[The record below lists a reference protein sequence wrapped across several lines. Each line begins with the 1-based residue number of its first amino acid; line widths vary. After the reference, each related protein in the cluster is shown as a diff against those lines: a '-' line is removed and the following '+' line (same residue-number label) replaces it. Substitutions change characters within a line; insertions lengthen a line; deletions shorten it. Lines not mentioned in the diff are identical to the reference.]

1 VRIGG
6 KSAGGGVKAAD
17 QLPRP
22 ALAWIIAAQ
31 ALLLVPH
38 LARVPLW
45 VIAVYLF
52 AFAWRVQAYRGR
64 AELPGRWLKVLL
76 SGAAAGGIV
85 LSFGSLLGMEP
96 MVAFLLTAF
105 ALKLT
110 EMRTRKDAYVVV
122 FLGYFV
128 LLTAFLFTQALALV
142 VYGVLIVWVLT
153 TALVCVHRTQVR
165 LSDPRPMKLAAG
177 MLLQAVPLMLV
188 LFFLFPRI
196 GPLWSVPLKSHTAK
210 TGMSDTL
217 RPGDVSR
224 LSQSDEVAFRVR
236 FDGEIP
242 AFPDMYWRGVV
253 MSRLDGDTWR
263 SLRGFEMPG
272 RERREPP
279 VRVRGEPIDY
289 SVIMAPTQQNWLYAL
304 RYARPQRAGIL
315 ALPDFRLYSP
325 AAIEYETQYRVRS
338 WPDSILEVELSDWR
352 RGVETGLP
360 QGDNP
365 RTRELAREL
374 FADAASPRAFVDAA
388 LAYFRRE
395 PFYYT
400 PQPPVLGDADVMDR
414 FLFDTRRGFC
424 EHYAYAFAVMA
435 RSVGIPARV
444 IGGYQGGEVNPLNRT
459 VIVHQFDAHAWNE
472 VWLEGEGWVRVDP
485 TAAVAPQRILYGL
498 ETAVAEEGSFLLDSP
513 LSPLRFRGVYWINR
527 MRLQYDALTYRWQSW
542 VTGFD
547 GAAQFDLLREVLGE
561 VSATRSVVLLLGVGA
576 GTMAVSAI
584 FLLRARRRPTR
595 TPVQQEFVAYVEAL
609 KRRGVEVERGDTPRQ
624 VTERAV
630 ARWPEQAE
638 VLRALGRAFSGAMYA
653 PAGAARD
660 DRKIVRGLRG
670 LLKSWRRASRR
681 TLR

>member
-1 VRIGG
+1 
-6 KSAGGGVKAAD
+6 VKAAD

-38 LARVPLW
+38 LPRVPAW
-45 VIAVYLF
+45 VIVVYLF
-52 AFAWRVQAYRGR
+52 AFVWRVQAYRGR

-142 VYGVLIVWVLT
+142 VYGVVLVWVLT
-153 TALVCVHRTQVR
+153 TALVCVHRTRVS
-165 LSDPRPMKLAAG
+165 LSDKRPMKLAAG

-236 FDGEIP
+236 FEGEIP

-263 SLRGFEMPG
+263 SLRGFEIPG

-279 VRVRGEPIDY
+279 VRVRGEPVDY
-289 SVIMAPTQQNWLYAL
+289 SVIIAPTQQNWLYAL
-304 RYARPQRAGIL
+304 RYARPQRAGIIP
-315 ALPDFRLYSP
+315 LPDFRLYSP

-338 WPDSILEVELSDWR
+338 WPDSVLETQLSDWR
-352 RGVETGLP
+352 RGVETRLP
-360 QGDNP
+360 PADNP
-365 RTRELAREL
+365 RTRALAREL
-374 FADAASPRAFVDAA
+374 FDDAGSPRAFIDAA
-388 LAYFRRE
+388 LAHFRRE

-400 PQPPVLGDADVMDR
+400 LQPPVLGDANVMDR

-435 RSVGIPARV
+435 RNVGIPTRV
-444 IGGYQGGEVNPLNRT
+444 VGGYQGGEVNPVNRT

-513 LSPLRFRGVYWINR
+513 LSPLRFRGVYLINR
-527 MRLQYDALTYRWQSW
+527 LRLQYDALTYRWQSW

-547 GAAQFDLLREVLGE
+547 GAAQFELLQGVLGE
-561 VSATRSVVLLLGVGA
+561 VSAMRSVALLLGVGVA
-576 GTMAVSAI
+576 TMAITALL
-584 FLLRARRRPTR
+584 LLRARWRVKRS
-595 TPVQQEFVAYVEAL
+595 PVEQELAHFL
-609 KRRGVEVERGDTPRQ
+609 KSLKHRGVEVRRGDTLGQ
-624 VTERAV
+624 ITERAV
-630 ARWPEQAE
+630 ARWPQEAESLQAIT
-638 VLRALGRAFSGAMYA
+638 RAFSRAIYA
-653 PAGAARD
+653 PSGKRMDERRLAREL
-660 DRKIVRGLRG
+660 RRRWRGSVRP
-670 LLKSWRRASRR
+670 
-681 TLR
+681 